1 MSDHPLNV
9 RYHLEAVEEYERAVD
24 YYATISPPLAASLI
38 DEVEH
43 CIERITEHPMQGRE
57 LNPNIRSFRTRIFPY
72 QIVFMIEREVATILA
87 VAHES
92 REPDYWKHRIH

>member
-1 MSDHPLNV
+1 MTV
-9 RYHLEAVEEYERAVD
+9 RYHLEAVEEYEQAVE

-43 CIERITEHPMQGRE
+43 CVERIAEHPMQSRE
-57 LNPNIRSFRTRIFPY
+57 LRKNIRSFRTRIFPY
-72 QIVFMIEREVATILA
+72 HVVFMIEHEVATVLA

-92 REPDYWKHRIH
+92 REPDYWKHRVH

>member
-38 DEVEH
+38 DEGG
-43 CIERITEHPMQGRE
+43 TLYRE
-57 LNPNIRSFRTRIFPY
+57 D
-72 QIVFMIEREVATILA
+72 
-87 VAHES
+87 H
-92 REPDYWKHRIH
+92 